1 MIGPE
6 HAEIRHALGLYALGR
21 LSAEETQT
29 VRGHLDGCPACRGE
43 LAELAPTA
51 ELLARVDLRH
61 LEDSPT
67 PPSGL
72 GRAVQE
78 RVARERR
85 RRRTVPGRTVAA
97 VAAAVAL
104 VALGGVGGWSL
115 RPVPPVPPTTPAQ
128 VETRPGTP
136 VVASAELIDHTWGLE
151 VVLDAQG
158 FDEGERYEVL
168 VVEDDG
174 DVSTAGAFVGTG
186 SREMLCRLNS
196 GVLLRDAV
204 AFEVLDSEDVRVA
217 RGTWG

>member
-6 HAEIRHALGLYALGR
+6 HAEIRHALGLHALGR
-21 LSAEETQT
+21 LSQEESQT
-29 VRGHLDGCPACRGE
+29 VRGHLDGCPRCRAE

-51 ELLARVDLRH
+51 DLLGRVDLSA
-61 LEDSPT
+61 LEESPT
-67 PPSGL
+67 PPPGL

-85 RRRTVPGRTVAA
+85 RRRAVPGRAA
-97 VAAAVAL
+97 VAVAAGVLL

-115 RPVPPVPPTTPAQ
+115 RPVPATPPTTPAQ
-128 VETRPGTP
+128 VETSRGVP
-136 VVASAELIDHTWGLE
+136 VVASAELIDHTWGME

-158 FDEGERYEVL
+158 FDDGERYL
-168 VVEDDG
+168 VQVVDEDG
-174 DVSTAGAFVGTG
+174 EVSTAGAFVGTG